1 MGRRSC
7 SCPRYAVAS
16 ESILV
21 FLRVRFFVLTRARI
35 ESYSRVWRRDGV
47 RAQAAIRRD
56 GRAARGATLK
66 RTLNLVDVEV
76 VSVEEALAQVEAG
89 KAGYSRMIIESSE
102 PGSPG
107 FEFRN
112 V

>member
-1 MGRRSC
+1 
-7 SCPRYAVAS
+7 V
-16 ESILV
+16 
-21 FLRVRFFVLTRARI
+21 LREVLP
-35 ESYSRVWRRDGV
+35 Y
-47 RAQAAIRRD
+47 
-56 GRAARGATLK
+56 LK

-76 VSVEEALAQVEAG
+76 LPVEEALKQVEAG
-89 KAGYSRMIIESSE
+89 KAGYSRMIIEGSE